1 MIEGDKTR
9 YWHQHHI
16 TGFLLNANDRDACP
30 AGQWPMEQNV
40 AAHVPARYC
49 FDQAKEDVLF
59 WEEMALAL
67 EIVASTNFH

>member
-16 TGFLLNANDRDACP
+16 TGFLLNTDAREACP
-30 AGQWPMEQNV
+30 ARQWPMEQNA
-40 AAHVPARYC
+40 AAHVAAGHC
-49 FDQAKEDVLF
+49 FDQAMGDVLC

-67 EIVASTNFH
+67 EIVVGTNFH